1 MSVAAKEF
9 TLSRPAAG
17 LATSDQHAALIDELC
32 HRGFERVYPPNSI
45 TQQEGDAVN
54 SVRLVRSGWIVSE
67 IQLLNGS
74 RLIADIFLPRDIIHL
89 PTIAGGARAS
99 ARTVD
104 AVRVSEFPRPL
115 FLGMI
120 EHNPQLAAIVRAAHR
135 RAEAAR
141 LEHLIR
147 LGGLSTM
154 ARTAHLMLE
163 LGYRLNPGHATGA
176 LSFTCP
182 LKQSDLADALG
193 MTPIHVN
200 RILRKLR
207 ILGLMSFEKKRVTI
221 PDYQRLCR
229 LAEFN
234 ASYLQNDG
242 SDLAPAGDSERP
254 GSAWPG
260 TYG

>member
-1 MSVAAKEF
+1 MSVAVREF
-9 TLSRPAAG
+9 TFSRPVAG
-17 LATSDQHAALIDELC
+17 LAIADQHAALIDELC
-32 HRGFERVYPPNSI
+32 RRGFERVYPPNSI
-45 TQQEGDAVN
+45 VQQEGDPVS
-54 SVRLVRSGWIVSE
+54 SVKLLKSGWIVSE
-67 IQLLNGS
+67 VQLLSGS
-74 RLIADIFLPRDIIHL
+74 RVIADIFLPRDFIHL
-89 PTIAGGARAS
+89 PMIEGTARTS

-104 AVRVSEFPRPL
+104 AVRVSEFPRAL
-115 FLGMI
+115 FMGMV
-120 EHNPQLAAIVRAAHR
+120 ERSPQLGAIVRAAHR
-135 RAEAAR
+135 LAEAAR
-141 LEHLIR
+141 LEHMVR

-163 LGYRLNPGHATGA
+163 LGHRLNPGQETGA
-176 LSFTCP
+176 LSFHCP

-207 ILGLMSFEKKRVTI
+207 VLGLMSFEKKLVTI

-234 ASYLQNDG
+234 AAYLRSDPG
-242 SDLAPAGDSERP
+242 DLAGAGDLDRA

>member
-1 MSVAAKEF
+1 MNVAAREF

-17 LATSDQHAALIDELC
+17 LAPSDQQAALIDELC
-32 HRGFERVYPPNSI
+32 HRGFERIYPPNSI
-45 TQQEGDAVN
+45 AQQEGDAVN
-54 SVRLVRSGWIVSE
+54 SVKLVRSGWIVSE

-74 RLIADIFLPRDIIHL
+74 RLIADIFLPRDIVHL
-89 PTIAGGARAS
+89 PTIAGTARAS

-104 AVRVSEFPRPL
+104 AVRVSEFPRVL

-120 EHNPQLAAIVRAAHR
+120 EHNPHLAAIVRAAHR

-141 LEHLIR
+141 IEHMVR

-163 LGYRLNPGHATGA
+163 LGYRLNPGQEPGT
-176 LSFTCP
+176 LSFHCP

-207 ILGLMSFEKKRVTI
+207 ILGLMTFEKKRVTI

-234 ASYLQNDG
+234 PAYVRNEGGDFPWG
-242 SDLAPAGDSERP
+242 PDSDRA

>member
-1 MSVAAKEF
+1 MSVAAREF
-9 TLSRPAAG
+9 TLSRPIAG
-17 LATSDQHAALIDELC
+17 PATSDQQAALIDELC
-32 HRGFERVYPPNSI
+32 QRGFERIYPPNSV
-45 TQQEGDAVN
+45 TQQEGDAIN
-54 SVRLVRSGWIVSE
+54 SVKLVRSGWVVSE
-67 IQLLNGS
+67 IQLVNGS
-74 RLIADIFLPRDIIHL
+74 RLIADIFLPRDIVHL
-89 PTIAGGARAS
+89 PMIAGTARAS
-99 ARTVD
+99 ARTID
-104 AVRVSEFPRPL
+104 AVRISEFPRVL

-120 EHNPQLAAIVRAAHR
+120 EHNPHLAAIVRGAYR

-141 LEHLIR
+141 IEHMVR

-163 LGYRLNPGHATGA
+163 LGYRLNPGQEGGTLGFH
-176 LSFTCP
+176 CP

-207 ILGLMSFEKKRVTI
+207 VLGLMTFEKKRVTI

-234 ASYLQNDG
+234 PAYLRNDG
-242 SDLAPAGDSERP
+242 GDFPWGPDSDRA